1 MGNNDYGNFVLS
13 LVLDAAFEEA
23 VLGCTLEDQKRVKK
37 RLNGLFSY
45 FSTYSPILSEIK
57 EESESEDYQKTVEPS
72 SSITSQ
78 IQ

>member
-1 MGNNDYGNFVLS
+1 MAIINEGNFISS

-57 EESESEDYQKTVEPS
+57 EESEDCQKTIEPS